1 MKKKFRIKQEKEFRE
16 IMQLKNSFANR
27 HLIIYIRHHNQYHH
41 PRVGLSVGKKLG
53 NAVKRNQVKRY
64 LRQAIQGVFAE
75 LPPDIDIILI
85 ARPQAANL
93 SYYEMEKN
101 LHHVFRLADIWKD
114 KQ

>member
-1 MKKKFRIKQEKEFRE
+1 M
-16 IMQLKNSFANR
+16 
-27 HLIIYIRHHNQYHH
+27 
-41 PRVGLSVGKKLG
+41 
-53 NAVKRNQVKRY
+53 
-64 LRQAIQGVFAE
+64 QGVFAE

-101 LHHVFRLADIWKD
+101 LHHVLRLADIWKD